1 MYLVKE
7 DFVLG
12 KKIVFHDGL
21 HPLWL
26 IEVDF
31 ASERV
36 VLGRYSSSTIVFV
49 IWLLLIIGVIF

>member
-12 KKIVFHDGL
+12 KKIVFQYGL
-21 HPLWL
+21 PALWL
-26 IEVDF
+26 IEVDL

-36 VLGRYSSSTIVFV
+36 VLGRYSCSTIVFV
-49 IWLLLIIGVIF
+49 IWRLLIIGVIF